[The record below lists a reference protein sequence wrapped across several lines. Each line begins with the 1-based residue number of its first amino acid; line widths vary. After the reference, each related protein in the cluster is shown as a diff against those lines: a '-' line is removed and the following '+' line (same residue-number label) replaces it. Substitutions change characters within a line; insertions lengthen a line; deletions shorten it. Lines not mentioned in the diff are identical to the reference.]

1 MTVLQALEIMK
12 THVVTVQLDSTLG
25 DAIDRMDL
33 YQVDELVVVDGDGRL
48 CGMLCEHDVAN
59 TVANTLVAHSQ
70 SGDIK
75 LANTLLLMGFIV
87 QDIPKVLDTDSIT
100 EDLIR
105 AILATHR
112 RIPVVD
118 DNHIVVGTLN
128 RVDIIQALFEGTIQ
142 IP

>member
-12 THVVTVQLDSTLG
+12 THVVTVLSDSTLG

-48 CGMLCEHDVAN
+48 CGMLREFDVAN
-59 TVANTLVAHSQ
+59 TLAAHLQ
-70 SGDIK
+70 SGDLR
-75 LANTLLLMGFIV
+75 LANTQSLNEYITQEAL
-87 QDIPKVLDTDSIT
+87 KVKDADYVT

-105 AILATHR
+105 TILTTHR
-112 RIPVVD
+112 RVAVVD
-118 DNHIVVGTLN
+118 DGDVVVGTLN

-142 IP
+142 LP